1 MIVEYIRY
9 TIDTPRQPAFE
20 AAYARA
26 RGALEASEHC
36 LRFELARASED
47 PSSYVVRIEWDSLE
61 GHLVS
66 VVHDTMQPDQ
76 VSLWLRAPR
85 VGMATWAPSRPGISR
100 SGS

>member
-1 MIVEYIRY
+1 MVVEYIRY

-47 PSSYVVRIEWDSLE
+47 PASYVVRIEWDSLE
-61 GHLVS
+61 GHLTGFRSSPQFRVFFEA
-66 VVHDTMQPDQ
+66 VGPYVHDIQEMRDYE
-76 VSLWLRAPR
+76 LLF
-85 VGMATWAPSRPGISR
+85 
-100 SGS
+100 